1 MSRSTE
7 QFNFI
12 EVDET
17 KISTM
22 LISKYEELSGKTV
35 HPASPERL
43 FIGWATY
50 FITHILNQVNF
61 IGNQNLPSRATGEN
75 LDALGKELFLLER
88 PTATPAVTTLEFEI
102 SEAQSMAIIIPAGTR
117 VSTIGGDPIFVT
129 DDDALI
135 AVGDT
140 TVQVTATCQS
150 VGTSGNGYEAGQ
162 LTKLIDVFPYYE
174 SVTNISVT
182 DGGTNDATDDEY
194 YDMMI
199 ANLDSFST
207 AGAVEAYQ
215 YQAKS
220 VGNVADVVVNSPV
233 PGTVDIYTLMK
244 DGTKASSTVK
254 AMILAKCSDDNVRPL
269 TDLVRVQ
276 DPDEVTYNITMTYYL
291 SVDSTESSSVLQ
303 TRIEAAVDD
312 YIQWQ
317 CGKMGLDIN
326 PDQLIRM
333 VKEAGAKRVEITAPV
348 FTHLCNGIVDDP
360 EHAVAADYIPQIA
373 KLGTKTLT
381 NGGYDSE

>member
-12 EVDET
+12 EVDES
-17 KISTM
+17 KITSL
-22 LISKYEELSGKTV
+22 LISKFEELSGKTV

-50 FITHILNQVNF
+50 FIAHILNQVNF

-75 LDALGKELFLLER
+75 LDALGKELFLLDR

-102 SEAQSMAIIIPAGTR
+102 SEAQTMAIIIPAGTR
-117 VSTIGGDPIFVT
+117 VSTISGEPIFVT
-129 DDDALI
+129 DKDAVI
-135 AVGDT
+135 AIGDT
-140 TVQVTATCQS
+140 TAQVTATCQT

-174 SVTNISVT
+174 SVTNTEVS
-182 DGGTNDATDDEY
+182 DGGTDDATDDEY
-194 YDMMI
+194 YAMMI
-199 ANLDSFST
+199 SNLDSFST
-207 AGAVEAYQ
+207 GGAVESYQ

-220 VGNVADVVVNSPV
+220 VGNVADVVVNSPE

-254 AMILAKCSDDNVRPL
+254 ALILAKCSEDNVRPL
-269 TDLVRVQ
+269 TDLVRTQ

-291 SVDSTESSSVLQ
+291 GVDSTESASVLQ
-303 TRIEAAVDD
+303 SKIEAAIDA
-312 YIQWQ
+312 YIAWQ
-317 CGKMGLDIN
+317 SGKLGLDIN

-333 VKEAGAKRVEITAPV
+333 VKEAGAKRVVITSPT

-360 EHAVAADYIPQIA
+360 DQAVPTDYVPQLA
-373 KLGTKTLT
+373 KLGTKSVT

>member
-12 EVDET
+12 EVDEN
-17 KISTM
+17 KISSM

-43 FIGWATY
+43 FIAWATY
-50 FITHILNQVNF
+50 FIAHILNQVNF

-88 PTATPAVTTLEFEI
+88 PKATPSVTTLEFAI
-102 SEAQSMAIIIPAGTR
+102 SEAQSVVVIIPAGTR
-117 VSTIGGDPIFVT
+117 VSTIGGDPVFTT
-129 DDDALI
+129 DHDAVI
-135 AVGDT
+135 PIGDT
-140 TVQVTATCQS
+140 TAQVTATCQT

-162 LTKLIDVFPYYE
+162 LTKLIDPFPYFE
-174 SVTNISVT
+174 SVTNTGVT
-182 DGGTNDATDDEY
+182 AGGTDDATDDEY
-194 YDMMI
+194 YDTMI
-199 ANLDSFST
+199 ANLESFST

-220 VGNVADVVVNSPV
+220 VGNVADVVVNSPE
-233 PGTVDIYTLMK
+233 PGTVDIYTLMD

-254 AMILAKCSDDNVRPL
+254 SMILAKCSEDNVRPL
-269 TDLVRVQ
+269 TDLVRTK

-291 SVDSTESSSVLQ
+291 SIDSTESATVLQ
-303 TRIEAAVDD
+303 ARIEAAVDA
-312 YIQWQ
+312 YIEWQ
-317 CGKMGLDIN
+317 RSKMGLDIN
-326 PDQLIRM
+326 PDQLIRL
-333 VKEAGAKRVEITAPV
+333 VKEAGAKRVVITAPV
-348 FTHLCNGIVDDP
+348 FTHLRNGLVDDP
-360 EHAVAADYIPQIA
+360 EQAVATDYIPQMA